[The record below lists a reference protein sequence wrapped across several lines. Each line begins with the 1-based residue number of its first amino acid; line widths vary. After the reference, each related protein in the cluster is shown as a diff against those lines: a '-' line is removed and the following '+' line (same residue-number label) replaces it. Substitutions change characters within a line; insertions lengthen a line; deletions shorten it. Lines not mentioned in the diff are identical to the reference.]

1 MTESEYL
8 ERRSLEV
15 MKELEEIRQRKE
27 QLEKMGNDQRQ
38 FKGITAPPRMMTIRE
53 AANRTNLAENYL
65 RHLCRTGTIVCVR
78 NGNRFLIN
86 YEKLLTFL
94 NGEKKEEK
102 CYR

>member
-8 ERRSLEV
+8 ERRRLEV
-15 MKELEEIRQRKE
+15 MQELEEIRQRKDE
-27 QLEKMGNDQRQ
+27 LGKAGCEHRQ
-38 FKGITAPPRMMTIRE
+38 SEGFSAAPRMMTIRE
-53 AANRTNLAENYL
+53 ASSRTNLAENYL

-86 YEKLLTFL
+86 YEKLLNFL
-94 NGEKKEEK
+94 NGENKEEK